1 MGTGEEDTMGTV
13 FQSYSITWSQPWRIL
28 LYHVVLLPILAIGVF
43 VFKWFMNASFSLV
56 NYGFGC
62 EWFMGEKLHKIVSYA
77 YEKVYPEFINTICG
91 TLCCITS
98 CISKCCC
105 ICLSFTP
112 YNDGGNLTGTETAS
126 AIILGIFI
134 FMVVLSVVS
143 YGLSVLS
150 VGETIMYLIFKKKSD
165 NDNLLER
172 KDEDDLDEDESQ
184 ELGLNDEPYEDS
196 IESEKDKSD
205 ESNLEIDNDDES
217 PNTDNES
224 N

>member
-1 MGTGEEDTMGTV
+1 M
-13 FQSYSITWSQPWRIL
+13 
-28 LYHVVLLPILAIGVF
+28 
-43 VFKWFMNASFSLV
+43 
-56 NYGFGC
+56 
-62 EWFMGEKLHKIVSYA
+62 
-77 YEKVYPEFINTICG
+77 
-91 TLCCITS
+91 
-98 CISKCCC
+98 
-105 ICLSFTP
+105 SFTP

-126 AIILGIFI
+126 AIILGVFI